1 MGINTEQQLHLAVP
15 FNHLRNAQEIV
26 WLGDMASEGQ
36 VARQAKR
43 KAKEQEQ
50 DTTRGGVGSLEKPAQ
65 SG

>member
-26 WLGDMASEGQ
+26 RLGDMASEEQ

-43 KAKEQEQ
+43 KVKEQE
-50 DTTRGGVGSLEKPAQ
+50 
-65 SG
+65 